1 MREPPNRTPPRQYGP
16 VTLIDG
22 TVVDSGS
29 EAWRAE
35 CEARAVLAMPSK
47 IKRQDYLNGYTD
59 ISGRKHRGVRE
70 QRGPVALAE
79 LQALVMKIWQAR
91 QVAP

>member
-1 MREPPNRTPPRQYGP
+1 MREYGP

-35 CEARAVLAMPSK
+35 CEARAVLDMPTK
-47 IKRQDYLNGYTD
+47 IKRRDYLNGYTD
-59 ISGRKHRGVRE
+59 MEGRKHPGVLGRRGA
-70 QRGPVALAE
+70 VALAE
-79 LQALVMKIWQAR
+79 LQAMIMRVWEHR
-91 QVAP
+91 QGAV